1 MMSLAIIKDSCFIN
15 LVLLVLEPNK
25 CFNGF
30 TIVIVGCVSL
40 LLVLSPSCVN
50 ATMFGCLTN
59 RKHWVTK
66 AKENAYLC
74 QGPTSAILLM
84 SSMIQNCFK
93 IP

>member
-1 MMSLAIIKDSCFIN
+1 MTSLAIIKDSCFIN

-66 AKENAYLC
+66 ALRECIPLSRPNKCNIADEFND
-74 QGPTSAILLM
+74 TKLL
-84 SSMIQNCFK
+84 
-93 IP
+93 